1 MAVVALK
8 VDPSLIHR
16 LFYPQVP
23 AVLSAMSGKRVSAM
37 PVVSYTSVSDAPPMV
52 AVSSVP
58 SHYTCRLVLEAGCF
72 SLCIL
77 DRDQAGAI
85 ARLASVSG
93 AKVEDKLA
101 DAGLKYTR
109 GKKLRVPVING
120 SAATLECSLAAKRRF
135 GDHLLLV
142 GEVKAARATAAF
154 DGFWDFAKYRPLLY
168 TGWREGLTTLP
179 DA

>member
-1 MAVVALK
+1 MK

-16 LFYPQVP
+16 LFYPQV
-23 AVLSAMSGKRVSAM
+23 AAILSAMAGRRVSAM
-37 PVVSYTSVSDAPPMV
+37 PVVSYTSVSDSPPMV

-58 SHYTCRLVLEAGCF
+58 SHFTCKLVLEAKCF

-77 DRDQAGAI
+77 DREGAGAI

-101 DAGLKYTR
+101 DAGLEYSK
-109 GKKLRVPVING
+109 GEKLKVPIIKG
-120 SAATLECSLAAKRRF
+120 SAATLECSLVAKRKF

-142 GEVKAARATAAF
+142 GEVRAASATEAF
-154 DGFWDFAKYRPLLY
+154 DGFWDFSSYRPLLY

-179 DA
+179 GS

>member
-1 MAVVALK
+1 LK

-23 AVLSAMSGKRVSAM
+23 AILSAMVGKRVSAM
-37 PVVSYTSVSDAPPMV
+37 PVVSYTSVSDSPPMV

-58 SHYTCRLVLEAGCF
+58 SHYTCKLVLEAGCF

-77 DRDQAGAI
+77 DRNYAGAV

-93 AKVEDKLA
+93 AKTEDKLT

-109 GKKLRVPVING
+109 GEKLKVPVIKDASG
-120 SAATLECSLAAKRRF
+120 ILECSLTGKRRF
-135 GDHLLLV
+135 GDHLLLM
-142 GEVKAARATAAF
+142 GEVRAARASDAF

-179 DA
+179 GA

>member
-1 MAVVALK
+1 MK

-23 AVLSAMSGKRVSAM
+23 AVLSAMTGKRVSAM
-37 PVVSYTSVSDAPPMV
+37 PVVSYTSVSDSPPMV
-52 AVSSVP
+52 AVSSAP
-58 SHYTCRLVLEAGCF
+58 THFTCKLVLEAGSF

-77 DRDQAGAI
+77 DRDHAGAI

-93 AKVEDKLA
+93 AKVEDKLS
-101 DAGLKYTR
+101 DAGLKYTKGER
-109 GKKLRVPVING
+109 LKVPVIQRA
-120 SAATLECSLAAKRRF
+120 AATLECSLASKKRL

-142 GEVKAARATAAF
+142 GEVRAARASEAF
-154 DGFWDFAKYRPLLY
+154 DGFWDFARYRPLLY

-179 DA
+179 GA

>member
-1 MAVVALK
+1 LK
-8 VDPSLIHR
+8 VEPSLIHR

-23 AVLSAMSGKRVSAM
+23 AILSAMVGKRVSAM
-37 PVVSYTSVSDAPPMV
+37 PVVSYTSVSDSPPMV

-58 SHYTCRLVLEAGCF
+58 SHYTCRLVLDAGCF

-77 DRDQAGAI
+77 DRDHAGAI

-101 DAGLKYTR
+101 DAGLEYSR
-109 GKKLRVPVING
+109 GEKLKVPVIRG
-120 SAATLECSLAAKRRF
+120 SAAELECSLAAKRRF

-142 GEVKAARATAAF
+142 GEVRGARATEAF
-154 DGFWDFAKYRPLLY
+154 DGFWDFARYRPLLY

-179 DA
+179 GA

>member
-1 MAVVALK
+1 MK

-23 AVLSAMSGKRVSAM
+23 VILSARVGKRVSAM
-37 PVVSYTSVSDAPPMV
+37 PVVSYTSVSDSPPMV
-52 AVSSVP
+52 AVSSAP
-58 SHYTCRLVLEAGCF
+58 SHYTCKLVLDAGCF

-77 DRDQAGAI
+77 DRDHAGAI

-93 AKVEDKLA
+93 ARVEDKLT
-101 DAGLKYTR
+101 DAGLDYSM
-109 GKKLRVPVING
+109 GEKLKVPIIKG
-120 SAATLECSLAAKRRF
+120 SAATLECSLAARRRF

-142 GEVKAARATAAF
+142 GKVRAAKATEAF
-154 DGFWDFAKYRPLLY
+154 DGFWNFAKYSPLLY

-179 DA
+179 GT

>member
-1 MAVVALK
+1 MK

-23 AVLSAMSGKRVSAM
+23 AVLSAMSGKRISAM
-37 PVVSYTSVSDAPPMV
+37 PVVSYISVSDSPPMV

-58 SHYTCRLVLEAGCF
+58 SHYTCKLVVEAGCF

-101 DAGLKYTR
+101 DAGLRYTT
-109 GKKLRVPVING
+109 GEKLKVPVIHG
-120 SAATLECSLAAKRRF
+120 SAATLECSLTAKRRF

-142 GEVKAARATAAF
+142 GEVEAARATGAF
-154 DGFWDFAKYRPLLY
+154 DKFWDFARYRPLLY

-179 DA
+179 GA

>member
-1 MAVVALK
+1 MK

-23 AVLSAMSGKRVSAM
+23 AILSAMIGKRVSAM
-37 PVVSYTSVSDAPPMV
+37 PVVSYTSVSDSPPMV

-58 SHYTCRLVLEAGCF
+58 THYTCKLVLKAGCF

-77 DRDQAGAI
+77 GRDHAGAV

-93 AKVEDKLA
+93 SKVEDKLA
-101 DAGLKYTR
+101 DAGLQYSR
-109 GKKLRVPVING
+109 GETLRVPVITG
-120 SAATLECSLAAKRRF
+120 SAATLECSLKAKRKF

-142 GEVKAARATAAF
+142 GEVRAARASDAF
-154 DGFWDFAKYRPLLY
+154 DGFWDFARYRPLLY
-168 TGWREGLTTLP
+168 TGWRDGLTTLP
-179 DA
+179 GA

>member
-1 MAVVALK
+1 MN

-23 AVLSAMSGKRVSAM
+23 AVLSAMVGTRVSAM
-37 PVVSYTSVSDAPPMV
+37 PVVSYTSVSDSPPMV
-52 AVSSVP
+52 AVSSAP
-58 SHYTCRLVLEAGCF
+58 SHYTCKLVLEAGCF

-77 DRDQAGAI
+77 DRDHAGAI

-93 AKVEDKLA
+93 SKVEDKLA

-109 GKKLRVPVING
+109 GEKLKVPAIG
-120 SAATLECSLAAKRRF
+120 ASAATLECSLKAKRRF

-142 GEVKAARATAAF
+142 GEIRAARATGAF
-154 DGFWDFAKYRPLLY
+154 DGFWDFGRYRPLLY
-168 TGWREGLTTLP
+168 TGWRDGLTTLP
-179 DA
+179 GA

>member
-1 MAVVALK
+1 MK
-8 VDPSLIHR
+8 VEPSLIHR

-23 AVLSAMSGKRVSAM
+23 AILSAMAGKRVSAM
-37 PVVSYTSVSDAPPMV
+37 PVVSYTSVSDSPPMV

-58 SHYTCRLVLEAGCF
+58 SHYTCRLVLDAGRF

-77 DRDQAGAI
+77 DRDHAGAV

-101 DAGLKYTR
+101 DAGLKYSR
-109 GKKLRVPVING
+109 GEKLKVPVIKG
-120 SAATLECSLAAKRRF
+120 SAAALECTLAAKRKF

-142 GEVKAARATAAF
+142 GEVRTAWATEAF
-154 DGFWDFAKYRPLLY
+154 DGFWDFSRYRPLLY

-179 DA
+179 GA

>member
-1 MAVVALK
+1 MK

-23 AVLSAMSGKRVSAM
+23 AVLSAMVGKRVSAM
-37 PVVSYTSVSDAPPMV
+37 PVVSYTSVSDTPPMV

-58 SHYTCRLVLEAGCF
+58 SHYTCKLVLEAGCF

-77 DRDQAGAI
+77 DRDNAGAI
-85 ARLASVSG
+85 ARLGSVSG
-93 AKVEDKLA
+93 SRVEDKLT
-101 DAGLKYTR
+101 DAGLKHSR
-109 GKKLRVPVING
+109 GEKLKVPVILG
-120 SAATLECSLAAKRRF
+120 SAATLECSLTTKRRF

-142 GEVKAARATAAF
+142 GEVKSARATDAF
-154 DGFWDFAKYRPLLY
+154 DGFWDFSRYRPLLY

-179 DA
+179 GA

>member
-1 MAVVALK
+1 LK
-8 VDPSLIHR
+8 VNPSLIHR

-23 AVLSAMSGKRVSAM
+23 AILSAMAGKRVSAM
-37 PVVSYTSVSDAPPMV
+37 PVVSYTSVSDSPPMV

-77 DRDQAGAI
+77 DRDHAGAV
-85 ARLASVSG
+85 ARLGSVSG
-93 AKVEDKLA
+93 AKVEDKLT
-101 DAGLKYTR
+101 DAGLEYTR
-109 GKKLRVPVING
+109 GEKLKVPVIKG

-142 GEVKAARATAAF
+142 GEVRAARAVEAF
-154 DGFWDFAKYRPLLY
+154 DEFWDFAKYRPLLY

-179 DA
+179 GA

>member
-1 MAVVALK
+1 MK

-23 AVLSAMSGKRVSAM
+23 AVLSAMAGKRVSAM
-37 PVVSYTSVSDAPPMV
+37 PVVSYTSVSDSPPMV

-58 SHYTCRLVLEAGCF
+58 AHYTCKLVLEAGCF

-77 DRDQAGAI
+77 DRDRAGAI

-93 AKVEDKLA
+93 SKVEDKLA
-101 DAGLKYTR
+101 DAGLKYTS
-109 GKKLRVPVING
+109 GEKVKVPVIHG
-120 SAATLECSLAAKRRF
+120 ASATLECSLAAKRRF

-142 GEVKAARATAAF
+142 GEVRAARATEAF
-154 DGFWDFAKYRPLLY
+154 DGFWDFARYKPLLY
-168 TGWREGLTTLP
+168 TGWRDGLTILP
-179 DA
+179 GA

>member
-1 MAVVALK
+1 LK

-23 AVLSAMSGKRVSAM
+23 AILSAMAGRRVSAM
-37 PVVSYTSVSDAPPMV
+37 PVVSYTSVSDSPPMV

-58 SHYTCRLVLEAGCF
+58 SHFTCKLVLEAKCF

-77 DRDQAGAI
+77 DRDSAGAI

-93 AKVEDKLA
+93 ARVEDKLA
-101 DAGLKYTR
+101 DAGLKYSKGAKLKVPIIR
-109 GKKLRVPVING
+109 GSV
-120 SAATLECSLAAKRRF
+120 ATLECSLTTKRRF

-142 GEVKAARATAAF
+142 GEVRAASATEAF
-154 DGFWDFAKYRPLLY
+154 DGFWDFARYRPLLY

-179 DA
+179 GA

>member
-1 MAVVALK
+1 
-8 VDPSLIHR
+8 
-16 LFYPQVP
+16 
-23 AVLSAMSGKRVSAM
+23 
-37 PVVSYTSVSDAPPMV
+37 MV

-58 SHYTCRLVLEAGCF
+58 SHYTCKLVLDADCF

-77 DRDQAGAI
+77 DRDHAGAI

-93 AKVEDKLA
+93 ARVEDKLT
-101 DAGLKYTR
+101 DAGLDYAT
-109 GKKLRVPVING
+109 GEKLKVPIIKG

-142 GEVKAARATAAF
+142 GEVRVARATEAF
-154 DGFWDFAKYRPLLY
+154 DGFWDFAKYSPLLY

-179 DA
+179 GT

>member
-1 MAVVALK
+1 MK

-23 AVLSAMSGKRVSAM
+23 AVLSAMAKDRVSAM
-37 PVVSYTSVSDAPPMV
+37 PVVSYTSVSDKPPMV
-52 AVSSVP
+52 AVSSAP
-58 SHYTCRLVLEAGCF
+58 NHYTCKLVVEAGTF
-72 SLCIL
+72 SLCVL

-93 AKVEDKLA
+93 AKVKDKLS
-101 DAGLKYTR
+101 DAGLKYSKGER
-109 GKKLRVPVING
+109 LRVPVIEG
-120 SAATLECSLAAKRRF
+120 AAAALECSLSAKRRF

-142 GEVKAARATAAF
+142 GEVKAARASAAF
-154 DGFWDFAKYRPLLY
+154 DGFWGFSKYRPLLY

-179 DA
+179 GA

>member
-1 MAVVALK
+1 LK

-23 AVLSAMSGKRVSAM
+23 AILSAMAGRRVSAM
-37 PVVSYTSVSDAPPMV
+37 PVVSYTSVSDSPPMV

-58 SHYTCRLVLEAGCF
+58 SHFTCKLVLEAKCF

-77 DRDQAGAI
+77 DRESAGAI

-101 DAGLKYTR
+101 DAGLEYSK
-109 GKKLRVPVING
+109 GEKLKVPIIKG
-120 SAATLECSLAAKRRF
+120 SAATLECSLVAKRKF

-142 GEVKAARATAAF
+142 GEVRAASATEAF
-154 DGFWDFAKYRPLLY
+154 DGFWDFSSYRPLLY

-179 DA
+179 GS

>member
-1 MAVVALK
+1 MK

-23 AVLSAMSGKRVSAM
+23 AVLSAMVGKRVSAM
-37 PVVSYTSVSDAPPMV
+37 PVVSYTSVSDSPPMV

-58 SHYTCRLVLEAGCF
+58 SHYTCKLVLEAECF

-77 DRDQAGAI
+77 DRDNAGAI

-93 AKVEDKLA
+93 SKVEDKLA
-101 DAGLKYTR
+101 DAGLKYSR
-109 GKKLRVPVING
+109 GEKLKVPVILG
-120 SAATLECSLAAKRRF
+120 SAAALECSLAAKRRY
-135 GDHLLLV
+135 GDHMLLV
-142 GEVKAARATAAF
+142 GEVKSARATDAF
-154 DGFWDFAKYRPLLY
+154 DGFWDFARYRPLLY

-179 DA
+179 GA

>member
-1 MAVVALK
+1 MK
-8 VDPSLIHR
+8 VEPSLIHR

-23 AVLSAMSGKRVSAM
+23 AILSAMVGKRVSAM
-37 PVVSYTSVSDAPPMV
+37 PVVSYTSVSDSPPMV

-58 SHYTCRLVLEAGCF
+58 SHYTCRLVLDAGCF

-77 DRDQAGAI
+77 DRDHAGAI

-101 DAGLKYTR
+101 DAGLEYSR
-109 GKKLRVPVING
+109 GEKLKVPVILN
-120 SAATLECSLAAKRRF
+120 SAATLECSLAAKRKF

-142 GEVKAARATAAF
+142 GEVKSARATDAF
-154 DGFWDFAKYRPLLY
+154 DGFWDFARYRPLLY

-179 DA
+179 GA